1 MADSG
6 RSDPDRTS
14 TTLKA
19 PELPRNSITSPH
31 SSVGP
36 SPIYSEAGT
45 EFADTEEAVED
56 TSSAKPNE
64 REKSRQRSQEP
75 AKRQPQPQ
83 PQAKP
88 QPQPQKEEVA
98 SPEKLGSARIPLR
111 VGATY
116 MLVAVSS
123 N

>member
-1 MADSG
+1 MADSR

-19 PELPRNSITSPH
+19 PELPRNNITSPQ

-56 TSSAKPNE
+56 TSSAKPKE

-75 AKRQPQPQ
+75 AKGQPQPQ
-83 PQAKP
+83 PKP
-88 QPQPQKEEVA
+88 QSQPQKEEVA
-98 SPEKLGSARIPLR
+98 SPEKPGSARIPLR
-111 VGATY
+111 VGALH
-116 MLVAVSS
+116 MLVADPYH
-123 N
+123 